1 MQFVYFAYFVA
12 KVISL
17 GTELL
22 LGKLSFGLPNAK
34 NRLGVIAFD
43 LEMNVANVFR
53 FLLFKRTQVIT
64 VSFAGKL
71 LKALIIVVSSSA
83 ICLPPCIA

>member
-12 KVISL
+12 KVISFN
-17 GTELL
+17 ES

-34 NRLGVIAFD
+34 NRLGVIAFE
-43 LEMNVANVFR
+43 LEMNVANIR
-53 FLLFKRTQVIT
+53 GPLKRTQVIR